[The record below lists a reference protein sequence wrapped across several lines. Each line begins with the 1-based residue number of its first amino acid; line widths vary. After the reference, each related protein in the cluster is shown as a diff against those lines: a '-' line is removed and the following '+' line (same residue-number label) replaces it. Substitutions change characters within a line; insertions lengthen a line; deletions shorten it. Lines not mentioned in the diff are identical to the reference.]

1 MYLIIAVYC
10 RFLTGRK
17 WGLEF
22 AFHEKTRGL
31 VHGLKSFLYPHDC
44 CAAGLCLTQ
53 VWKLKSLEG
62 WVYGNIL
69 RDLFLRSCQTD
80 GWAGRIIL
88 IGLIILCLCIKHIQN
103 RFLEITISYTRY
115 RVQYLHA
122 SFVLAILGAPDPC
135 LASPD
140 AGGRGPRNCE
150 DKTWGGEATSMPRN
164 VISKMIRVWKHSF
177 MGRNVCASARFC
189 WLWISDL
196 CFKKDRKG

>member
-69 RDLFLRSCQTD
+69 QDLFLRSCQTD

-122 SFVLAILGAPDPC
+122 SFVLAILGPLTPVSLPLTQVDVAQ
-135 LASPD
+135 
-140 AGGRGPRNCE
+140 GTV
-150 DKTWGGEATSMPRN
+150 KTRPEEGKQQACPA
-164 VISKMIRVWKHSF
+164 ISSQKW
-177 MGRNVCASARFC
+177 
-189 WLWISDL
+189 
-196 CFKKDRKG
+196 